1 MISKVLEENRKKSI
15 AQLNKSEND
24 IAVHLKENYN
34 MTAIQKMLRECI
46 ELKGKLFNRRVTEF
60 LKICGDVDS

>member
-34 MTAIQKMLRECI
+34 VTVIQKMLRECI
-46 ELKGKLFNRRVTEF
+46 ELKGKLFNRRVTEY
-60 LKICGDVDS
+60 LKICRDVDS

>member
-34 MTAIQKMLRECI
+34 MTVIQKMLRECI

-60 LKICGDVDS
+60 LKICRDVDS

>member
-34 MTAIQKMLRECI
+34 VTVIQNMLRECI
-46 ELKGKLFNRRVTEF
+46 ELKGKLFNRRVTEY

>member
-34 MTAIQKMLRECI
+34 VTVIQKMLRECI
-46 ELKGKLFNRRVTEF
+46 ELKGKLFNRRVTVY

>member
-34 MTAIQKMLRECI
+34 VTVIQKMLRECI
-46 ELKGKLFNRRVTEF
+46 ELKGKLFNRRVTEY

>member
-34 MTAIQKMLRECI
+34 MTVIQKMLRECI